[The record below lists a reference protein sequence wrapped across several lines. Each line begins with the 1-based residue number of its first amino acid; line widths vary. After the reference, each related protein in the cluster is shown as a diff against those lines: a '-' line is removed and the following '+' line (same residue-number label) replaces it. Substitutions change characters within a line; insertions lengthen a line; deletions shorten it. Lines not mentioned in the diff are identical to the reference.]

1 MTSQI
6 YSSCSY
12 CRAWTIHPDHPRNT
26 REPHVHSPRD
36 ADSDHQEWMVTR
48 NERDLH
54 PSSHNTNPP
63 YPLGQSSAREE
74 AFHYRGSCLA
84 TYTAKGKKKKFL
96 HLDRHPWRVQI
107 NRDPSSS
114 AQQHQLPKCR
124 RLLVFLFSCCW
135 AYVSW
140 QKLNHVE
147 REFYCRTD
155 SD

>member
-12 CRAWTIHPDHPRNT
+12 CRAWTIHPDQPRDS

-48 NERDLH
+48 NETDLH

-74 AFHYRGSCLA
+74 AFHYRGSLLGDIHS
-84 TYTAKGKKKKFL
+84 KGQKEEVSPF
-96 HLDRHPWRVQI
+96 R
-107 NRDPSSS
+107 PSSMASTDKSRPQFIGTTTS
-114 AQQHQLPKCR
+114 APQVQKAVGFLI
-124 RLLVFLFSCCW
+124 LLLLGI
-135 AYVSW
+135 SW

-147 REFYCRTD
+147 REFYCRPD